1 MSFASAS
8 TAVKFIAAVGE
19 VGAAPR
25 PLGFGRGRLEGLLD
39 ADLDEH
45 GEEALGVMVA
55 LEDPLLLQQ
64 LQERR
69 DCLVWKPPAAAAAR
83 SCSRRCWLAVSS
95 RPIFVSASGVV
106 ARSPGPMSPPA
117 VWKPAAPRPR
127 PASSFTLR
135 HEHVSN
141 LLGQLL
147 VVELRE
153 EVVVHRVVV
162 GLRGDALH
170 DEVIR
175 EPLEVLRLQQHL
187 LLWACRNVVVCSSNA
202 AQLYSGVL
210 NDPRQLRMEMP

>member
-106 ARSPGPMSPPA
+106 ARSPG
-117 VWKPAAPRPR
+117 R
-127 PASSFTLR
+127 
-135 HEHVSN
+135 
-141 LLGQLL
+141 
-147 VVELRE
+147 
-153 EVVVHRVVV
+153 
-162 GLRGDALH
+162 
-170 DEVIR
+170 
-175 EPLEVLRLQQHL
+175 
-187 LLWACRNVVVCSSNA
+187 
-202 AQLYSGVL
+202 
-210 NDPRQLRMEMP
+210 